1 MKNADGSTGPH
12 YTMEQ
17 AKQIMDQQGYSG
29 DEVDFFVAIN
39 MMYSDYC
46 KVAKRN
52 NCGTTEFYAAMAK
65 AFLDDKDAQP
75 ENYPGI
81 RNILQVTNA
90 IKPSLMEG
98 FILLL
103 GGTIYYF

>member
-1 MKNADGSTGPH
+1 MPNPK
-12 YTMEQ
+12 
-17 AKQIMDQQGYSG
+17 
-29 DEVDFFVAIN
+29 
-39 MMYSDYC
+39 
-46 KVAKRN
+46 
-52 NCGTTEFYAAMAK
+52 
-65 AFLDDKDAQP
+65 
-75 ENYPGI
+75 NYPGI